1 MTTRVVPGQLVAV
14 ADLEAL
20 AREAS
25 ARLASALRD
34 AIEQRGVAS
43 LALSGGETPRP
54 AYELLAKESGIDWT
68 KVEVFWIDDRAVPPD
83 DDRSN
88 FMWSKRTLLD
98 HVPIPPDKV
107 HRMRGEAADL
117 DLAAREYEGI
127 LRSHLASAPGSRSF
141 DVAVLGIGDDGH
153 TASLFP
159 GEPGLLETERWV
171 IAVPSAPSKQ
181 REARLT
187 VTIPVIEAIGSAF
200 LLVAG
205 RGKHDALQR
214 AWTPSGSISETPA
227 RLLRGVRG
235 SLTWIIDKAAGGV
248 G

>member
-1 MTTRVVPGQLVAV
+1 MTTKVVPGQLVAV
-14 ADLEAL
+14 ADLENL

-25 ARLASALRD
+25 SRLAAALRD
-34 AIEQRGVAS
+34 AIERHGVAS

-54 AYELLAKESGIDWT
+54 AYERLAKEPGIDWT
-68 KVEVFWIDDRAVPPD
+68 KIDVFWIDDRAVPPD

-88 FMWSKRTLLD
+88 FKWGRATLLD

-107 HRMRGEAADL
+107 HRMRGEASDL
-117 DLAAREYEGI
+117 DLAAREYDAL
-127 LRSHLASAPGSRSF
+127 LRSRLVSGGF

-159 GEPGLLETERWV
+159 GEPGILETKRWV
-171 IAVPSAPSKQ
+171 IAVPSAPAKK

-205 RGKHDALQR
+205 KGKHEALQR
-214 AWTPSGSISETPA
+214 AWSTSGSVSDTPA
-227 RLLRGVRG
+227 RLLRGIRG
-235 SLTWIIDKAAGGV
+235 SLTWIIDKAAGGMD
-248 G
+248 